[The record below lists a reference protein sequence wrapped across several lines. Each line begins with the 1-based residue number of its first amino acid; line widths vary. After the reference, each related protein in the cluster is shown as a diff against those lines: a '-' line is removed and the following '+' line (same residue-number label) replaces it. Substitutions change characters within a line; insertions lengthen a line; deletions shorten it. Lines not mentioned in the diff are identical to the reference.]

1 MRTNKKGPTAME
13 NKKKSK
19 AFDVIIAI
27 MFFIAACILV
37 YPTFTDSICDI
48 GQTMIIGGY
57 AGAVGELSSEEIS
70 KLRKEAEEYNEK
82 IYEQQLNREFAFGDD
97 YYTDEYDAILKTDD
111 TNTMAYVEIPK
122 INVYLPI
129 VHGTNMTDLKTK
141 IGHLVNTSVPVGG
154 ANTHAVITGH
164 TGLVSAELFTN
175 VEHLVEGDEVYI
187 HVLDEIL
194 RYRVEKRTVV
204 TPGEEMLHLLIE
216 NGRDLLT
223 LYTCTPYGINDCRLL
238 VQCVRD
244 GNVENTGADG
254 NENQINTEKKMAII
268 HAVLWGII
276 PFIVLT
282 IGLYF
287 ALRKKKKRKTKS
299 NTCSA

>member
-1 MRTNKKGPTAME
+1 MTNKK
-13 NKKKSK
+13 KKSR

-27 MFFIAACILV
+27 LFFIAACILV

-48 GQTMIIGGY
+48 DQTMVIGGY
-57 AGAVGELSSEEIS
+57 AGTVEDLSSEEIS
-70 KLRKEAEEYNEK
+70 RIRKEAEEYNEK
-82 IYEQQLNREFAFGDD
+82 IYEKQVNRIFEFGDD
-97 YYTDEYDAILKTDD
+97 YYTDEYDSILKTDD

-175 VEHLVEGDEVYI
+175 VEYLEEGDEVYI
-187 HVLDEIL
+187 HVLDETL
-194 RYRVEKRTVV
+194 RYRVETKTVV
-204 TPGEEMLHLLIE
+204 TPGEEMPQLLIE
-216 NGRDLLT
+216 EGRDLIT

-238 VQCVRD
+238 VKCVRD

-254 NENQINTEKKMAII
+254 TENQINTQEKLAIL
-268 HAVLWGII
+268 HTVFWGII
-276 PFIVLT
+276 PFIVLA

-287 ALRKKKKRKTKS
+287 ALRKKKKKKSKRKVQRAKVKM
-299 NTCSA
+299 

>member
-1 MRTNKKGPTAME
+1 MMKTEKR
-13 NKKKSK
+13 KSK
-19 AFDVIIAI
+19 AFDVIIALL
-27 MFFIAACILV
+27 FFIAACILV

-48 GQTMIIGGY
+48 GQTMVIGGY
-57 AGAVGELSSEEIS
+57 AGAVSELSSEEIS
-70 KLRKEAEEYNEK
+70 RLRKEAEEYNEK

-129 VHGTNMTDLKTK
+129 VHGTSLVDLKTK
-141 IGHLVNTSVPVGG
+141 IGHLVNTSVPIGG

-175 VEHLVEGDEVYI
+175 VEHLNEGDEVYI
-187 HVLDEIL
+187 HVLDETL
-194 RYRVEKRTVV
+194 RYRVEKKTVV
-204 TPGEEMLHLLIE
+204 TPGEEMPYLLIE
-216 NGRDLLT
+216 EGRDLIT

-244 GNVENTGADG
+244 GNVENAGVNG
-254 NENQINTEKKMAII
+254 NESQIDTEKKMAII
-268 HAVLWGII
+268 HVILWGII
-276 PFIVLT
+276 PFIVLAV
-282 IGLYF
+282 GLYL
-287 ALRKKKKRKTKS
+287 ALRTKKTKEI
-299 NTCSA
+299 

>member
-1 MRTNKKGPTAME
+1 MMKTEKR
-13 NKKKSK
+13 KSK
-19 AFDVIIAI
+19 AFDVIIALL
-27 MFFIAACILV
+27 FFIAACILV

-48 GQTMIIGGY
+48 GQTMVIGGY
-57 AGAVGELSSEEIS
+57 AGAVSELSSEEIS
-70 KLRKEAEEYNEK
+70 RLRKEAEEYNEK

-129 VHGTNMTDLKTK
+129 VHGTSLVDLKTK
-141 IGHLVNTSVPVGG
+141 IGHLVNTSVPIGG

-175 VEHLVEGDEVYI
+175 VEHLNEGDEVYI
-187 HVLDEIL
+187 HVLDETL
-194 RYRVEKRTVV
+194 RYRVEKKTVV
-204 TPGEEMLHLLIE
+204 TPGEEMPYLLIE
-216 NGRDLLT
+216 EGRDLIT

-244 GNVENTGADG
+244 GNVENAGVNG
-254 NENQINTEKKMAII
+254 NESQIDTEKKMAII
-268 HAVLWGII
+268 HVILWGII
-276 PFIVLT
+276 PFIVLAV
-282 IGLYF
+282 GLYL
-287 ALRKKKKRKTKS
+287 ALRTKKQKKSKKDLKKTK
-299 NTCSA
+299 T

>member
-1 MRTNKKGPTAME
+1 MKTEKRKNKT
-13 NKKKSK
+13 
-19 AFDVIIAI
+19 FDVIIALL
-27 MFFIAACILV
+27 FFIAACILV

-48 GQTMIIGGY
+48 GQTMVIGGY
-57 AGAVGELSSEEIS
+57 AGAVSELSSEEIS
-70 KLRKEAEEYNEK
+70 RLRKEAEEYNEK

-129 VHGTNMTDLKTK
+129 VHGTSLVDLKTK

-175 VEHLVEGDEVYI
+175 VEHLSEGDEVYI
-187 HVLDEIL
+187 HVLDETL
-194 RYRVEKRTVV
+194 RYKVEKKTVV
-204 TPGEEMLHLLIE
+204 TPGEEMPHLLIE
-216 NGRDLLT
+216 EGRDLIT

-244 GNVENTGADG
+244 GNVENTGANG
-254 NENQINTEKKMAII
+254 NESQIDTEKKMAII

-276 PFIVLT
+276 PFIVLA
-282 IGLYF
+282 IGLYL
-287 ALRKKKKRKTKS
+287 ALRTKKKRNLKRI
-299 NTCSA
+299 